1 VLKKSLVAAL
11 IGSSCGAA
19 AGYWTAPAR
28 AAIETRAAIEV
39 PAARAGA
46 VPVDVSATPRPSA
59 PAASDHASKPPIA
72 RRAAPEAESGDVVR
86 FARELAQRPDVSGL
100 VALRAAVLRVAEE
113 AGRKDDPAIVR
124 QIEAIDR
131 SLIEARALRLK
142 LDAAAIRKGT

>member
-1 VLKKSLVAAL
+1 VLKKSLIAAL

-28 AAIETRAAIEV
+28 AAIATRTSIEV
-39 PAARAGA
+39 PDARAGV
-46 VPVDVSATPRPSA
+46 VPVDVSAPPRSSA
-59 PAASDHASKPPIA
+59 PAVSDRVSRSPSTRPV
-72 RRAAPEAESGDVVR
+72 APDAKSGDVLGL
-86 FARELAQRPDVSGL
+86 AQELAQRPDVAAL

-131 SLIEARALRLK
+131 YLVEARALRLK

>member
-1 VLKKSLVAAL
+1 VLKKSLIAAL

-28 AAIETRAAIEV
+28 AAIETRASLEV
-39 PAARAGA
+39 PDARAGV
-46 VPVDVSATPRPSA
+46 VPVDVSAPPRSSA
-59 PAASDHASKPPIA
+59 PAVSDHVSRPPIT
-72 RRAAPEAESGDVVR
+72 RPGAPDAGSGDVVR
-86 FARELAQRPDVSGL
+86 FARELAQRPDVTAL

-131 SLIEARALRLK
+131 YLVEARALRLK
-142 LDAAAIRKGT
+142 LDATAIRKGT

>member
-1 VLKKSLVAAL
+1 MLKKSLIAAL

-28 AAIETRAAIEV
+28 AALETRASMEG
-39 PAARAGA
+39 PHARAGV
-46 VPVDVSATPRPSA
+46 VPVDVSAPPRSSA
-59 PAASDHASKPPIA
+59 PEMSDPVSRPPIT
-72 RRAAPEAESGDVVR
+72 RPGAPDAGSGDVVR
-86 FARELAQRPDVSGL
+86 FAGELAQRADVTAL

-113 AGRKDDPAIVR
+113 AGRKDDSAIVR

-131 SLIEARALRLK
+131 YLVEARALRLK